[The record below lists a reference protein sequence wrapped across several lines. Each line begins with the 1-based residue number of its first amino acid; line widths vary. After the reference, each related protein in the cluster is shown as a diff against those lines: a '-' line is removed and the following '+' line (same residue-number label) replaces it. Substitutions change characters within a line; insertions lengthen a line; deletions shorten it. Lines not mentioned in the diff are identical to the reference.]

1 MFHYHNGKVKHVKF
15 VDLQTIRYTNLT
27 CDILMLLYS
36 STVGDLRHKHL
47 DRLIEIYQ
55 ESLISNLREYLEKNY
70 RQELAT
76 LEQEFSYKNIKNEF
90 AIRSLYGLGM
100 ATWVMPAVTF
110 VSLTSVLGSIVDQ
123 EITPNDEMMTQQQ
136 PKEYHSRIKEIV
148 LEFYLRGFL
157 DDIFIDI

>member
-15 VDLQTIRYTNLT
+15 VDLQTIRYTNLS
-27 CDILMLLYS
+27 CDVLMLLYS
-36 STVGDLRHKHL
+36 STEGELRHKHL

-55 ESLISNLREYLEKNY
+55 ESLISNLREHLEKNY

-76 LEQEFSYKNIKNEF
+76 LEREFSYESIKNEF

-100 ATWVMPAVTF
+100 AMWVMPAVTF
-110 VSLTSVLGSIVDQ
+110 VSLSSILGSIVDQ
-123 EITPNDEMMTQQQ
+123 EAHDEIMMQQQ
-136 PKEYHSRIKEIV
+136 PKEYHSRIKDIV
-148 LEFYLRGFL
+148 KEFYLRGFL

>member
-15 VDLQTIRYTNLT
+15 VDLQTIRFTNLT

-36 STVGDLRHKHL
+36 STDGDLRHKHL

-70 RQELAT
+70 RQELLT
-76 LEQEFSYKNIKNEF
+76 LEREFSYENIKNEF
-90 AIRSLYGLGM
+90 ALRSLYGLGM
-100 ATWVMPAVTF
+100 ASWVMPAVTF
-110 VSLTSVLGSIVDQ
+110 VSLSSILGSIVDQ
-123 EITPNDEMMTQQQ
+123 RNSNDEILTLQQ

-148 LEFYLRGFL
+148 LEFYTRGFL

>member
-1 MFHYHNGKVKHVKF
+1 MFHYHNGKIKHVKF

-36 STVGDLRHKHL
+36 STEGDLRHKHL

-76 LEQEFSYKNIKNEF
+76 LEQEFSNESIKNEF
-90 AIRSLYGLGM
+90 RVRSLYGLGM
-100 ATWVMPAVTF
+100 AMWVMPAVTF
-110 VSLTSVLGSIVDQ
+110 VSLSSILGSIVDQ
-123 EITPNDEMMTQQQ
+123 ETHDEIMMQQQ
-136 PKEYHSRIKEIV
+136 PKEYHSRIKDIV
-148 LEFYLRGFL
+148 TEFYERGFL

>member
-15 VDLQTIRYTNLT
+15 VDLQTIRFTNLT

-36 STVGDLRHKHL
+36 STDGDLRHKHL

-70 RQELAT
+70 RQELLT
-76 LEQEFSYKNIKNEF
+76 LEREFSYENIKNEF
-90 AIRSLYGLGM
+90 ALRSLYGLGM
-100 ATWVMPAVTF
+100 ASWVMPAVTF
-110 VSLTSVLGSIVDQ
+110 VSLSSILGSIVDQ
-123 EITPNDEMMTQQQ
+123 NEAHDEILTQKQ

-148 LEFYLRGFL
+148 LEFYERGFL

>member
-1 MFHYHNGKVKHVKF
+1 MFHYHNGKVKHVKL

-36 STVGDLRHKHL
+36 STEGDLRHKHL

-76 LEQEFSYKNIKNEF
+76 LEQEFSYENIKNEF
-90 AIRSLYGLGM
+90 ALRSLFGLGM
-100 ATWVMPAVTF
+100 AFWVMPAITF
-110 VSLTSVLGSIVDQ
+110 VSLSSVLGSIVDKR
-123 EITPNDEMMTQQQ
+123 EANDEIMMQQQ
-136 PKEYHSRIKEIV
+136 PKEYHNRIKEIV
-148 LEFYLRGFL
+148 KEFYSRGFL